1 VNLEYKQEKKIIF
14 KLHLH
19 SIWSFRH
26 PAKPLFMGFSAIFQA
41 TQTLGRRDLS
51 CCFLV
56 HICVFYSSYSSHF
69 AFLYASSKIF
79 RAKMEPNFFHK
90 YNRKIAC
97 NEESTIVKFITS
109 YFFCSKEA
117 SYSCDPFLYNI
128 LFLYIYSYKRMAIVQ
143 LI

>member
-1 VNLEYKQEKKIIF
+1 MKTIKKVVAISS
-14 KLHLH
+14 KLVAEQKKK
-19 SIWSFRH
+19 SRN
-26 PAKPLFMGFSAIFQA
+26 PLVQRIPRLVSLI
-41 TQTLGRRDLS
+41 QTLGRSDLS
-51 CCFLV
+51 CCFLA

-69 AFLYASSKIF
+69 AFLYTSSKIF

-109 YFFCSKEA
+109 YLFCSKEA

>member
-1 VNLEYKQEKKIIF
+1 MLQTRINAGFTKHFCLF
-14 KLHLH
+14 KL
-19 SIWSFRH
+19 
-26 PAKPLFMGFSAIFQA
+26 
-41 TQTLGRRDLS
+41 LGGEIYLAVS
-51 CCFLV
+51 WYTLV
-56 HICVFYSSYSSHF
+56 HFIFRIHLISHF
-69 AFLYASSKIF
+69 CVPHLKFL
-79 RAKMEPNFFHK
+79 EPKWSHIFFHK

-109 YFFCSKEA
+109 YLFCSKEA